1 MSEKTSRYGKYT
13 GKKGWGNP
21 HHLHPKD
28 WGNQVGFKGSDLKVY
43 TYRDPETGI
52 IWHIHAPDEQTAQTQ
67 AEIRGWR
74 QYRKNNSR
82 NKSAKKKSKR
92 K

>member
-1 MSEKTSRYGKYT
+1 MSEKTSRYGKYL
-13 GKKGWGNP
+13 GKKAWGNP

-67 AEIRGWR
+67 AELRGWK
-74 QYRKNNSR
+74 QYRKNNSG